1 MKPLTLIICLTIIAA
16 LVIGT
21 CGCTNPTTQS
31 QTSQVEIYGK
41 NFLDNAKAKLGPN
54 ETLTSSTLV
63 KNGTDAV
70 RLSYTTVNK
79 TASVFTPNGTT
90 ATYNY
95 NIKQFS
101 NKDGAT
107 KFYNQSSFGYTPYN
121 TSTAPKDPTYR
132 QTTGRDATIN
142 NVALR
147 IDSFAFVTS
156 KVSYIM
162 QQDEF
167 VTWGTASVMPK

>member
-1 MKPLTLIICLTIIAA
+1 MIERGLIITGSDAELLRRALSEVKTKAYEESEAQLDDTQALDALVSCFRKAENDGQEKERPHSFFSPLRKRLVLGTII
-16 LVIGT
+16 
-21 CGCTNPTTQS
+21 
-31 QTSQVEIYGK
+31 
-41 NFLDNAKAKLGPN
+41 DM
-54 ETLTSSTLV
+54 
-63 KNGTDAV
+63 
-70 RLSYTTVNK
+70 
-79 TASVFTPNGTT
+79 
-90 ATYNY
+90 
-95 NIKQFS
+95 
-101 NKDGAT
+101 KDGAT